1 MPQSSVDPVV
11 SSNLRS
17 ALKQAGR
24 SPREVATALGHAPN
38 WLYRVMRGDAGLLL
52 PALRRLAEELGVPLG
67 SLVEDRS
74 ESPGAGTLQFGA
86 DSPTTITAGDGV
98 GGPVPWP
105 SNETTGFVRIPEF
118 GTPPMPD
125 LPRLEREIIGW
136 QQIEQHRLEALGA
149 DPADC
154 EMVRVRST
162 VTNLIPQDG
171 CLVLVNRGL
180 REPMDGRVYLLYT
193 REGLA
198 VKRLEWDDGFEGWAF
213 VADWPEWPRRR
224 WPLWKDMVILGE
236 ALSEPAFNRS
246 P

>member
-1 MPQSSVDPVV
+1 
-11 SSNLRS
+11 
-17 ALKQAGR
+17 
-24 SPREVATALGHAPN
+24 
-38 WLYRVMRGDAGLLL
+38 
-52 PALRRLAEELGVPLG
+52 
-67 SLVEDRS
+67 
-74 ESPGAGTLQFGA
+74 
-86 DSPTTITAGDGV
+86 
-98 GGPVPWP
+98 
-105 SNETTGFVRIPEF
+105 
-118 GTPPMPD
+118 MPD